1 MYIRPIQYV
10 HVKKDNQPPMKC
22 FIDLMN
28 IYIFFY
34 CFKIFFCVTLHDI
47 LIDFSPDNVT
57 FVDSTILTFL

>member
-10 HVKKDNQPPMKC
+10 PAANEMLYR
-22 FIDLMN
+22 FN
-28 IYIFFY
+28 EYIHFFY
-34 CFKIFFCVTLHDI
+34 CFRIFFSVTLHDI

>member
-28 IYIFFY
+28 TYIFLLF
-34 CFKIFFCVTLHDI
+34 
-47 LIDFSPDNVT
+47 
-57 FVDSTILTFL
+57 